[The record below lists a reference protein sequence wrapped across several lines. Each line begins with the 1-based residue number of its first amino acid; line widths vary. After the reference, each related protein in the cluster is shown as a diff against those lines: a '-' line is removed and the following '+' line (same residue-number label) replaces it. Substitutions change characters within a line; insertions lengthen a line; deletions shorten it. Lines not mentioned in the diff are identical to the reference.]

1 MGRAG
6 GDLTDNSEFIGR
18 LGHDLRTPLNA
29 ILGFAALLQRSG
41 TLSVREREALLT
53 IEQSGQ
59 QLLGQINRLLEQA
72 EIAPGTYQLGG
83 GAGPDPEPMSQP
95 AALTGNA
102 RPMQRRRVAAGAQP
116 PRPDAAKVLVVD
128 DTPANVEL
136 LTDLLQG
143 QGLQVLAAD
152 NGNLAI
158 SLAQRFAPDVILL
171 DMQMPGL
178 GGLETCGALKV
189 DARTQDIPVIF
200 MTVISDTASK
210 VEAFDAGAADYITK
224 PFHLDEAL
232 ARIQTQ
238 LRLTQAQKQLAR
250 QNARLQQE
258 VRVRQ
263 RAEDEVRRLNDALEA
278 RVRERTA
285 QLEAANRELQGFC
298 YSVAHDLRGPLAA
311 IDGFSV
317 LLEEAEPEDA
327 DTRRRRYVS
336 RIRTG
341 IRQMDALTDALLGM
355 AHVSL
360 QALRQEDVDLSVLAA
375 DVVAQLR
382 AAEPQRNA
390 QVHVQPGL
398 QVRGDPALL
407 KLLVKHLVEN
417 AWKFSAGHDPARI
430 EVGRTD
436 GPASPVYFVRDN
448 GIGFDMA
455 YGDKLFKPFQR
466 LHGAGQFPGVGAGLA
481 LVERIV
487 ARHGGR
493 AWAEA
498 APEQGATFYFTLGS
512 TGPSPTSAGSA

>member
-1 MGRAG
+1 MGRPG
-6 GDLTDNSEFIGR
+6 RDSTDTSEFLGR
-18 LGHDLRTPLNA
+18 LGHELRTPLNA
-29 ILGFAALLQRSG
+29 ILGFAMLLQRSQH
-41 TLSVREREALLT
+41 LSARERDSLIT

-72 EIAPGTYQLGG
+72 EIAPGQYQLGG
-83 GAGPDPEPMSQP
+83 GAPAAGTDAEPVSQP
-95 AALTGNA
+95 AALTDDAG
-102 RPMQRRRVAAGAQP
+102 PVPRRRVAAGAQQ
-116 PRPDAAKVLVVD
+116 PRPDAPKVLVVD
-128 DTPANVEL
+128 DTPANVDLLTEL
-136 LTDLLQG
+136 LQDQRLE
-143 QGLQVLAAD
+143 VLAAD

-178 GGLETCGALKV
+178 GGLETCGALKA
-189 DARTQDIPVIF
+189 DPRTQDIPVIF
-200 MTVISDTASK
+200 MTVVSDTASK

-238 LRLTQAQKQLAR
+238 LRLTQAQQQLAR

-317 LLEEAEPEDA
+317 LLEEAEAQGADA
-327 DTRRRRYVS
+327 RSRRYVS

-360 QALRQEDVDLSVLAA
+360 QALRQEDIDLSGLATGVL
-375 DVVAQLR
+375 AQLR
-382 AAEPQRNA
+382 AAEPQRNVEA
-390 QVHVQPGL
+390 HVQPGL
-398 QVRGDPALL
+398 QARGDPVLL

-417 AWKFSAGHDPARI
+417 AWKFSASRDPARI
-430 EVGRTD
+430 EVGRSD
-436 GPASPVYFVRDN
+436 DPAQPVYFVRDN
-448 GIGFDMA
+448 GIGLDMA
-455 YGDKLFKPFQR
+455 YADKLFKPFQR
-466 LHGAGQFPGVGAGLA
+466 LHAAGRFPGVGAGLA

-498 APEQGATFYFTLGS
+498 APEQGATFYFTL
-512 TGPSPTSAGSA
+512 SPASAGSA